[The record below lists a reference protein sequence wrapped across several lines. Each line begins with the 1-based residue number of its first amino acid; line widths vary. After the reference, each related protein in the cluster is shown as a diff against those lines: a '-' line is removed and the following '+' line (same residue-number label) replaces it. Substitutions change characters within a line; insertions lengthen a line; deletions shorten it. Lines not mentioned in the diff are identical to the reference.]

1 MWEFYRAYESAPKV
15 LAQALAIGWTQN
27 VVILEA
33 ELTVRERTWY
43 IWAVRKFGWS
53 KMELQR
59 QTEAGAHKENI
70 LDFEGEMCY
79 TEENFDSMECAE
91 DDKSAFRLPR
101 EYTL

>member
-1 MWEFYRAYESAPKV
+1 M
-15 LAQALAIGWTQN
+15 
-27 VVILEA
+27 VILEA
-33 ELTVRERTWY
+33 KLTVQERTWY
-43 IWAVRKFGWS
+43 IRAVRKFGWS
-53 KMELQR
+53 KLELQR
-59 QTEAGAHKENI
+59 QINAGAHMENA